1 MAALCREESRLR
13 NEQRELRQLEK
24 CASRKEQRRR
34 LRCDVSAAVPRP
46 GLRRV
51 LLLFYW
57 AAVGYS
63 QAAVHMLRVSQRRW
77 LFEDVEDEALGS
89 YMEAV
94 FLEVPLDVIQAL
106 LDSGDP
112 EVEDLRNEAFRL
124 HAEYL
129 TAQWIRERN
138 RTHGLA
144 PTSALVRRL
153 YDEFLSQHPVDIAFQ
168 RFEKRTG
175 ANQAW
180 SSRFR
185 ARWGGRFG
193 TLQCTDVDTVEVL
206 REKAWTVGASGA
218 TFWGRPGGEQ
228 WCGVLGLFW
237 SPFSGPF
244 CFVLT
249 SVLSWRGNLRAAFRG
264 RLSGPSFGHVLWFSG
279 APVWTLSQQAT

>member
-51 LLLFYW
+51 LL
-57 AAVGYS
+57 
-63 QAAVHMLRVSQRRW
+63 
-77 LFEDVEDEALGS
+77 LGS

-237 SPFSGPF
+237 SQFSGPF

-249 SVLSWRGNLRAAFRG
+249 SVLSGRGNLRAAFRG
-264 RLSGPSFGHVLWFSG
+264 RLSGPSFGHVFWFSG